1 MTPTEVLEEIRKMP
15 PTEKDEVLREL
26 SGKLAEQDLSRYSE
40 KEQQFLKSMMKKG
53 LITHIPLRLP
63 ETEWRRNFKPITVT
77 GEPMSETIIRERR

>member
-26 SGKLAEQDLSRYSE
+26 SGKLAEPDLSRYSE